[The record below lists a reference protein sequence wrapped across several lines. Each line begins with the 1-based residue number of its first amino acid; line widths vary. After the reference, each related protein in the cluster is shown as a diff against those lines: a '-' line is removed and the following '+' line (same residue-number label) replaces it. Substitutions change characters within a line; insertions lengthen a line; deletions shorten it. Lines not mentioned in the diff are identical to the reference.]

1 MMAMAYVSGRALE
14 LNVLVNGVASG
25 KGISAAGTTDEA
37 LVARIAEGDK
47 RALQILY
54 CRHNVYIYRFV
65 LRFLSDEASAEDVV
79 SDVFLAVWR
88 RAGRFEGRS
97 QVSTWLLAIAR
108 NKALSLMRSRTTEP
122 LDEEIAESVEDLSDD
137 PEVSLQKEQRRAIVQ
152 DCLTQ
157 LSAVHREIVDL
168 VYYHGKKIEEA
179 ATILGVPLNTVK
191 TRMFYARKRIGEL
204 IAAKGLAPAH
214 I

>member
-1 MMAMAYVSGRALE
+1 MAYGSDRTLA
-14 LNVLVNGVASG
+14 LNVLSGVASG
-25 KGISAAGTTDEA
+25 KGICAEGTTDEA
-37 LVARIAEGDK
+37 LVERIAKGDK

-54 CRHNVYIYRFV
+54 CRHNVFIYRFV

-108 NKALSLMRSRTTEP
+108 NKALSLMRARTTEP
-122 LDEEIAESVEDLSDD
+122 LNEEIAETVEDLSDD
-137 PEVSLQKEQRRAIVQ
+137 PEASLQKEQRRAILQ
-152 DCLTQ
+152 ECLTQ

-204 IAAKGLAPAH
+204 IAAKGLAPAL

>member
-1 MMAMAYVSGRALE
+1 MEQWHPASVALPHETTRVGASSPGSIRMMAMAYVSGRALE
-14 LNVLVNGVASG
+14 LNVLGNGIAG
-25 KGISAAGTTDEA
+25 KGICADGTTDES
-37 LVARIAEGDK
+37 LVAQIAQGNK

-54 CRHNVYIYRFV
+54 CRHHVFIYRFV

-108 NKALSLMRSRTTEP
+108 NKALSLKRSRTTEP
-122 LDEEIAESVEDLSDD
+122 LNEEIAESVEDLSDD
-137 PEVSLQKEQRRAIVQ
+137 PEVTLQKEQRRAILQ

-168 VYYHGKKIEEA
+168 VYYHGKKIED
-179 ATILGVPLNTVK
+179 
-191 TRMFYARKRIGEL
+191 RKSVV
-204 IAAKGLAPAH
+204 
-214 I
+214 